1 MYEIDLG
8 SGQNHTDTV
17 SWTLSRAPLK
27 FRNILKQP
35 LLLKSHDWH
44 LDTRPK
50 SLVQS
55 KRFTKVS
62 KLHKAVF

>member
-44 LDTRPK
+44 LDTRPE

-55 KRFTKVS
+55 K
-62 KLHKAVF
+62 